1 MGAASSSGKIGGED
15 YSWLLGTDSA
25 AGFAEESGGG
35 SSSAAPPSLARPPA
49 PSGDSSWLL
58 EMEEPSAPESGGKS
72 DSAWVL
78 GMGEDGS
85 RPPATLG
92 RVLESKRM
100 RREAVTARDQAEAAI
115 MEIEEMND
123 LDAKEKAVADL
134 MRSLG
139 QGETVDRMQRQG
151 IKIDTGLIRQFLPK
165 ENRSKPLLYRE
176 FGEQANRL
184 DGGPEPKQLPA
195 SERAAVGDA
204 IERFNLTGGMTK
216 KPTEATKAEA
226 RASDR
231 EVLKTLD
238 DLARENAAREA
249 ERIVESSPIGDM
261 AADVSVKMGIK
272 PQENGEQEITP
283 RERFDA
289 RRLLKTAV
297 PSGLRNNSTS
307 ADWDMRPP
315 EQPEPGGVAL
325 SASEAERIVAGE
337 PDATFL
343 GTAKESALD
352 LKNQAVVGSVVRIQD
367 AIAFH
372 QAANRLQDMSNY
384 PLREQDPRYIQDRQ
398 TVVSKQ
404 NEELLESYR
413 SKKGGIPYIAGNV
426 AGQMPGFLA
435 EMVMTGGAYVKA
447 GNAVRRMV
455 LGELA
460 EQSFKQ
466 VAQRSVRRAVAAEGA
481 KWAEGSLAQ
490 ATAMPWRYAAGTAER
505 MQPKATHFD
514 ESGQLVVDEAGDGFG
529 KALVKAYADNAIEV
543 ASEHAGEAI
552 EWVLRSPFRLARAA
566 MPAARRGRLA
576 GKVLEKTRWT
586 RRELADLT
594 NIAKGGGSS
603 ADMATF
609 RAALRQLPD
618 GRFAGSADLMPI
630 KLKQVVAKAAEKAAE
645 GAAGRKG
652 GRAFMKAMSERA
664 GFQPLG
670 EYGEELL
677 GDTARVAA
685 GINDSD
691 KSRLEQLKDVW
702 APGWEQFIGVNLGFA
717 PMGLVS
723 LGGEGMASLKS
734 RHDFVREKAER
745 LEAWKKANGESG
757 SQTGRKWLDRYALAD
772 SPAEWRQVEQDELA
786 EARDSFAENASRAG
800 ASKEAV
806 AAVRAAETWKELE
819 SAWEQARREGI
830 GMLGQAMAADVREKG
845 LGEDLA
851 KRFENAKTEEEF
863 NAAREA
869 RFTAIRNGHADDLAK
884 AGHKDQSE
892 RVRQAKDEAA
902 YNAAL
907 KQNWTEDVAAAAD
920 EMESKGYL
928 PEETAEVRNAQSR
941 LDFAEKIDSAR
952 FMRQR
957 RELADTVAKA
967 PDGAERAEAIRGIE
981 TGDTEA
987 LEQQRF
993 EAFRDFAMPEIMET
1007 AGFSRELAEKAG
1019 RAKNHD
1025 ELSMLLAEAIG
1036 KEIAAPASGLPSYI
1050 AEAVAAG
1057 DAQLAV
1063 YFGALRRMRMEQWK
1077 EAITANVSKWVA
1089 AVPEGDALLDSLAA
1103 AKTEAEVADLAEQ
1116 AEAMRQ
1122 QARKM
1127 GLAGA
1132 AAAVATDATGAED
1145 AAARIV
1151 EEMASGGLT
1160 AVEAVRQVA
1169 GPTSGIPGI
1178 PADPMPPIQE
1188 NPVWKALSRPDS
1200 SAVARKIFDAE
1211 GDSGEKLAMIA
1222 AERARLG
1229 LPDLSLTA
1237 SAAFHDAMEAG
1248 ILTPRMVLDA
1258 IRLRE
1263 TARKPVGEAK
1273 KKAETPPEEF
1283 PEAELRGEQAETAE
1297 ARAERRAAE
1306 IVSSGAEAEATIAA
1320 IDRERVRAGF
1330 EPLGAS
1336 ERGAAVRDIR
1346 EGVFTAERAAGLILG
1361 RKPQAPAE
1369 PAKPKRRGLFGIP
1382 VSKRRTGGETA
1393 PETGRPQGDRID
1405 MTTPQGGMKVKG
1417 RLVVVDLLKGMRS
1430 SYQDG
1435 YNQKWQNR
1443 LGTEGK
1449 TLEDKEDRVDKIKR
1463 EFDAREMMPEGKTM
1477 TDTGP
1482 MWIEPKSRDILS
1494 GNGRYKALWQLH
1506 REGRLQG
1513 YIERVRAEAAARGID
1528 IPADVEV
1535 PAFAI
1540 EIDDG
1545 YDFDKFVDFSN
1556 RRRVSGYNAYETAI
1570 KDANVI
1576 LRENLLDLF
1585 APGDDGDVVNEQNRP
1600 FWTAF
1605 IRAVGAESDLYDTD
1619 GNPIVDQLDP
1629 RIRRAVL
1636 AALLKDKPNGQ
1647 KLVQALVERANQ
1659 MKAKAQVTAIMAA
1672 AGPVLQVENEK
1683 PGLSIANEFAE
1694 AVEMFLDFKP
1704 NEGAGLRK
1712 KFDLARAV
1720 EKYLATPQLFKRRP
1734 GAIEKTLFRI
1744 LVNSPGATAIRERFK
1759 AYVQLAAQV
1768 DTTSGDLFGGGSAA
1782 ANAASDRAEKI
1793 RMLEQALGVQV
1804 EAEDAAKP
1812 KVRKRGAMRPVSER
1826 KKTISEPRRTV
1837 LPRRPT
1843 VTLATEAAN
1852 RLGLPGGDGST
1863 FHFVEDVA
1871 DLPADVRA
1879 VLEKDANFGTSSKA
1893 FTMPDGS
1900 VYVLVNRHRDMAD
1913 VLQSILHE
1921 DLESAMMPLMESPE
1935 FLGRLDQAFEA
1946 AGLTAAYG
1954 EELRNIVLQ
1963 YDYVQDK
1970 AVRNAVRHRKAGW
1983 EDALAAHLQK
1993 NTEAR
1998 REVMRELLAHV
2009 RQRRAANVQ
2018 DVQAKGMWEAIL
2030 EAIRDFLSSAF
2041 GVNFTHADMQ
2051 KNVPAIESLIDE
2063 IASGRPQAKA
2073 DADGG
2078 TRMRNEAD
2086 SEYTN
2091 VIEYEK
2097 KNGNILNADMAKLLF
2112 VNEGYNPAS
2121 VKSVVQFHKPAVALV
2136 NRLFNRWLK
2145 SKKSAGDGTVT
2156 FLGGGNGAGK
2166 STVADAFSKSDF
2178 VFDSTMV
2185 SIEALRSKIQAVID
2199 NGEIPKLVFVHRNPA
2214 DAWMAISY
2222 RAETGGHNVPKNVF
2236 LRTHSLARNSFLS
2249 LADEFDGKVIVEA
2262 VENSTDGPIRRMSIL
2277 ELRALPGYGQEQVSK
2292 EIEHAEQRSENESR
2306 EGDGKRT
2313 GELESGQRSIQE
2325 SPGTEEASG
2334 DEESGSGQVARFRNE
2349 ESLETEAR
2357 LRENRTD
2364 EKVSAHLRSK
2374 GVRETPEAV
2383 KAVQLELEGILQ
2395 ALPDAVSGERRDDDA
2410 GRSHPDRKNAAALKK
2425 RERARLFMKQ
2435 LAALAKG
2442 GETISPEE
2450 MKALFDEQPN
2460 FSAIVSEFY
2469 SGTPVAWPIKGVKIQ
2484 RPEDIAALAIP
2495 LRSPY
2500 QESVKVAYLDAKHRV
2515 IDARVVTL
2523 GILNASLLN
2532 PKVVFGVLPEGTQS
2546 IVISHNHPSGDPTPS
2561 AEDIK
2566 TTRQLREAAKNLG
2579 IAVDDHVITN
2589 GTRYVSLRETGLMEF
2604 DPPSKKVNVPKGM
2617 KQIEKAAPAWAPST
2631 AAWEAVSLGEGLA
2644 GMKDPAHV
2652 DRIAGWL
2659 RQADPDAAYLFML
2672 NQKYKVIGV
2681 SRIRMDGMEY
2691 GNPNLGRTVAAAA
2704 MQYPE
2709 AAGVIL
2715 DLPRMPDGFETQ
2727 PSLLVDRIKIA
2738 IDEVGYQLL
2747 DVVHH
2752 GVSVSDG
2759 KPGYESLREAGKA
2772 TFRNE
2777 EDPALSAAVGEGS
2790 AIENAR
2796 REEARLAG
2804 KGMAEKE
2811 NVQLAMKR
2819 YTRIIGKLWPARG
2832 KSLGVEDAQK
2842 LLRLELKRIK
2852 KIPSRDRKEVE
2863 WQIDGLANKEGS
2875 ELRTAVFDVLKELD
2889 SMEGFD
2895 PSISEAAFE
2904 LFADEENAAAVLE
2917 IMGID
2922 GDAEALQEA
2931 AQKLRWAAPI
2941 WRKGVKAGWTQA
2953 ERDGLYVF
2961 FLNRQKMA
2969 RRAAGKFGVDNRLL
2983 MDWRAVLD
2991 GMEAVR
2997 TAAKDETRVNRALRA
3012 LKAVLGADG
3021 MERMSGL
3028 VDRDPVAALRA
3039 TASAVRAL
3047 VFEAHAGK
3055 ILDALGGNMLLA
3067 PRDVSYFLHN
3077 LDAPNLEDMA
3087 FPRIHYSV
3095 REDVRGLLG
3104 EMPWQDVFALKA
3116 LEHARKR
3123 AEELGGE
3130 YDGMKAERIEAVR
3143 AKYRKKILAWL
3154 ETKEPIE
3161 LMSLTTRLHG
3171 LIQES
3176 TLGQVY
3182 VKAGLAKEMRGN
3194 AEAIDREV
3202 REAMPEIKGQEHVRA
3217 RSMPF
3222 FERKGGMRS
3231 FLPRT
3236 DIFNANAENTV
3247 LMLAA
3252 GDMESRAYKVWF
3264 SDIHEARDRAG
3275 KAFMRVWQAMDRW
3288 YRDNGITEKMRENWR
3303 GDVKE
3308 WTFTLQPD
3316 EADAEAVVLKMNL
3329 TEAEL
3334 MDMAAHLQD
3343 DETLVDV
3350 ARGARIGP
3358 VRLKTTSSG
3367 TRLPARSM
3375 AYAFRRAV
3383 MESLTDVQRK
3393 VVNRM
3398 VDATTGMAPQ
3408 INAMSRLLE
3417 GRDVA
3422 YSARF
3427 WSRRRD
3433 MGDADP
3439 DLPPGMRRQPGRGGL
3454 ASSASSKER
3463 TSNIRGLYVKDIF
3476 DHFDEQI
3483 KWAANYAHF
3492 AMAQK
3497 MAKSALSYRMDQRAR
3512 NEGEEDVTLDMR
3524 DTLSRRI
3531 GENNVDGLEFT
3542 IDRLANER
3550 RLDENWEDGFNFKR
3564 VGERIA
3570 RWDAVKTLGFR
3581 VTSILNNLWGG
3592 SILLAGEMGRIG
3604 AGGAAAYWAARTR
3617 VMSPTSLKNDE
3628 IRAVKEAI
3636 LEDYY
3641 FWNRIVYNRSG
3652 VQSQVI
3658 FEGAYDRAHK
3668 KMRSRVEKF
3677 RSFSLSG
3684 MSLEELHNATAAV
3697 LALMKWKG
3705 WTVDQ
3710 AIRWTQFATERTQ
3723 NPSSALEE
3731 TNSYVFFKRHG
3742 MSILAKYWGQ
3752 ISVEA
3757 NLLRRD
3763 FILTR
3768 GAVHKAN
3775 LAAEKA
3781 AAAEKMAKAAR
3792 RKMDK
3797 SGQTAFE
3804 QEAERFRAEEK
3815 EWRDKAGE
3823 RARDT
3828 MRTAASI
3835 AASSFYSAAQ
3845 SSILYY
3851 ISRGVLPPLSKFLS
3865 RAMLHWVQDFIGR
3878 FFPELSELFQD
3889 QIVAM
3894 YQVVERLRKGQDI
3907 SRTGWDRVSLMGV
3920 DSVRRLLWS
3929 VDEMRKGD
3937 VVDGAIAVFGEA
3949 GIVGGLPTGGIA
3961 QMLQVFRGIQKG
3973 TTEGWET
3980 DVRKPVSKR
3989 KKGKK

>member
-15 YSWLLGTDSA
+15 IRWLLGTDSA

-58 EMEEPSAPESGGKS
+58 EMEEPTAPESGGKS

-261 AADVSVKMGIK
+261 AADISGKMGLK
-272 PQENGEQEITP
+272 PQEKDEREVTP

-289 RRLLKTAV
+289 RRLLKTSV
-297 PSGLRNNSTS
+297 PYGLRNNS
-307 ADWDMRPP
+307 ANPEWDMHPP
-315 EQPEPGGVAL
+315 RQPEPGGIEL

-343 GTAKESALD
+343 GTAKESALN
-352 LKNQAVVGSVVRIQD
+352 LKNQAVVGSVVRIRD

-372 QAANRLQDMSNY
+372 QAANRLQDMTNY
-384 PLREQDPRYIQDRQ
+384 RLREHDPRYIQDRQ

-404 NEELLESYR
+404 NEELLEAYR

-481 KWAEGSLAQ
+481 KWAAGSLAQ

-514 ESGQLVVDEAGDGFG
+514 ETGQLVVDAEGDGFG
-529 KALVKAYADNAIEV
+529 EALIKAYADNAIEV

-576 GKVLEKTRWT
+576 AKVLEKTRWT

-609 RAALRQLPD
+609 RAALRQMPD
-618 GRFAGSADLMPI
+618 GTFAGPADLMPA
-630 KLKQVVAKAAEKAAE
+630 KLKQVVATAAEKSAK
-645 GAAGRKG
+645 GASGRNG
-652 GRAFMKAMSERA
+652 GRAFMKAVSERA
-664 GFQPLG
+664 GFQTFG
-670 EYGEELL
+670 EYGEELA
-677 GDTARVAA
+677 GGTARVAA
-685 GINDSD
+685 GINDSE
-691 KSRLEQLKDVW
+691 KSRWEQLKDVW
-702 APGWEQFIGVNLGFA
+702 GPGWEQFIGVNLGFA
-717 PMGLVS
+717 TMGLLS
-723 LGGEGMASLKS
+723 LGGEIVAGMKS
-734 RHDFVREKAER
+734 RHDSVRARAER

-772 SPAEWRQVEQDELA
+772 SPAELRQVEQDELA
-786 EARDSFAENASRAG
+786 EARDSFAENSARAG

-851 KRFENAKTEEEF
+851 KRFENAKTEEDF
-863 NAAREA
+863 NAAREE
-869 RFTAIRNGHADDLAK
+869 RFAAIRNGHADDLDK
-884 AGHKDQSE
+884 AGRKDQAE

-902 YNAAL
+902 YNDAL
-907 KQNWTEDVAAAAD
+907 KQNFAEDVNAAAD
-920 EMESKGYL
+920 EMEAKGYL
-928 PEETAEVRNAQSR
+928 PEETAEIRKAESR
-941 LDFAEKIDSAR
+941 LDFAERADSAR

-967 PDGAERAEAIRGIE
+967 QDGAERAEAIRGIE

-993 EAFRDFAMPEIMET
+993 EAFRDFAMPEIIAT

-1063 YFGALRRMRMEQWK
+1063 YFGALRRMRLEQWK
-1077 EAITANVSKWVA
+1077 EAITGNVSKWAA
-1089 AVPEGDALLDSLAA
+1089 AVPEGGALLARLAA
-1103 AKTEAEVADLAEQ
+1103 AETEAEVADLAEQ

-1151 EEMASGGLT
+1151 EEMASGGLS
-1160 AVEAVRQVA
+1160 AAEAVQRVA
-1169 GPTSGIPGI
+1169 GPSSGIPGI
-1178 PADPMPPIQE
+1178 PADPMPPIHE

-1211 GDSGEKLAMIA
+1211 GDSGDKLAMIA

-1273 KKAETPPEEF
+1273 KKAETPPEDS
-1283 PEAELRGEQAETAE
+1283 PEAELRGEQAETTA
-1297 ARAERRAAE
+1297 ARAARRAAE

-1320 IDRERVRAGF
+1320 IDRERERAGF

-1382 VSKRRTGGETA
+1382 VSKRRTGGETTPA
-1393 PETGRPQGDRID
+1393 TGQPQGDRID

-1449 TLEDKEDRVDKIKR
+1449 TLEDKEERVDKIKR

-1619 GNPIVDQLDP
+1619 GNPIVDQVDP

-1683 PGLSIANEFAE
+1683 PGLSIANEFAA
-1694 AVEMFLDFKP
+1694 AVDMFLDFKP

-1720 EKYLATPQLFKRRP
+1720 EKYLATPQLFKQRP
-1734 GAIEKTLFRI
+1734 GAIEKALFRI

-1768 DTTSGDLFGGGSAA
+1768 DTTSADLFGGGTAA

-1804 EAEDAAKP
+1804 EAEDAAAKP

-1921 DLESAMMPLMESPE
+1921 DLESAMMPMMDAPE
-1935 FLGRLDQAFEA
+1935 FLMRLDQAFEA

-2018 DVQAKGMWEAIL
+2018 DAQAKGMWEAIV
-2030 EAIRDFLSSAF
+2030 EAIREFLSAAF

-2063 IASGRPQAKA
+2063 ITANRQTGE
-2073 DADGG
+2073 GG
-2078 TRMRNEAD
+2078 KTRM
-2086 SEYTN
+2086 
-2091 VIEYEK
+2091 
-2097 KNGNILNADMAKLLF
+2097 
-2112 VNEGYNPAS
+2112 
-2121 VKSVVQFHKPAVALV
+2121 
-2136 NRLFNRWLK
+2136 
-2145 SKKSAGDGTVT
+2145 
-2156 FLGGGNGAGK
+2156 
-2166 STVADAFSKSDF
+2166 
-2178 VFDSTMV
+2178 
-2185 SIEALRSKIQAVID
+2185 
-2199 NGEIPKLVFVHRNPA
+2199 
-2214 DAWMAISY
+2214 
-2222 RAETGGHNVPKNVF
+2222 
-2236 LRTHSLARNSFLS
+2236 
-2249 LADEFDGKVIVEA
+2249 
-2262 VENSTDGPIRRMSIL
+2262 
-2277 ELRALPGYGQEQVSK
+2277 
-2292 EIEHAEQRSENESR
+2292 
-2306 EGDGKRT
+2306 
-2313 GELESGQRSIQE
+2313 
-2325 SPGTEEASG
+2325 
-2334 DEESGSGQVARFRNE
+2334 RNE
-2349 ESLETEAR
+2349 ESLETASA
-2357 LRENRTD
+2357 LRDNMGD
-2364 EKVSAHLRSK
+2364 EQVRAHLKSK
-2374 GVRETPEAV
+2374 GVRETPEAIQ
-2383 KAVQLELEGILQ
+2383 AVQLELEGILQ
-2395 ALPDAVSGERRDDDA
+2395 ASPVPLSAERRDDDA
-2410 GRSHPDRKNAAALKK
+2410 GRRNPDRKNAAALKK
-2425 RERARLFMKQ
+2425 RERSRAFMKQ
-2435 LAALAKG
+2435 LAARARG
-2442 GETISPEE
+2442 GATISSEE
-2450 MKALFDEQPN
+2450 MKVMFDEQPS
-2460 FSAIVSEFY
+2460 FSAIVPEFY
-2469 SGTPVAWPIKGVKIQ
+2469 SGAPVAWPIRGVQIKNPQ
-2484 RPEDIAALAIP
+2484 DIAALAIP

-2500 QESVKVAYLDAKHRV
+2500 QEILKVAYLDAKNRV
-2515 IDARVVTL
+2515 IDARVATL
-2523 GILNASLLN
+2523 GILNASLADS
-2532 PKVVFGVLPEGTQS
+2532 KVVFGNVPEGTQS
-2546 IVISHNHPSGDPTPS
+2546 IVLSHNHPTGDPTPS
-2561 AEDIK
+2561 PEDIAS
-2566 TTRQLREAAKNLG
+2566 TRQIHTAAKNLG
-2579 IAVDDHVITN
+2579 LAVLDHVITN
-2589 GTRYVSLRETGLMEF
+2589 GTRYISLKETGLLDF
-2604 DPPSKKVNVPKGM
+2604 DGPEKKIPVPKGM
-2617 KQIEKAAPAWAPST
+2617 SRIVKEAPAFSPSV
-2631 AAWEAVSLGEGLA
+2631 ADWEAVPVDEA
-2644 GMKDPAHV
+2644 PKINDPESV

-2659 RQADPDAAYLFML
+2659 RQADPEAAYLFML

-2681 SRIRMDGMEY
+2681 SRIRTEGMEF
-2691 GNPNLGRTVAAAA
+2691 GNPNLGRHVAAVA

-2709 AAGVIL
+2709 AAAAIL
-2715 DLPRMPDGFETQ
+2715 DLPRIPAGFETQ
-2727 PSLLVDRIKIA
+2727 PSLLVDRIKMVLS
-2738 IDEVGYQLL
+2738 ESGYQLL
-2747 DVVHH
+2747 DVIHH
-2752 GVSVSDG
+2752 GITAEDG
-2759 KPGYESLREAGKA
+2759 KPKYESLREAGKA

-2811 NVQLAMKR
+2811 NVQIAMKR
-2819 YTRIIGKLWPARG
+2819 YTRIIGKLWPAKG

-2852 KIPSRDRKEVE
+2852 KIPSRERKEVE
-2863 WQIDGLANKEGS
+2863 WQIDGLASKEGS

-2889 SMEGFD
+2889 AMEGFD

-2941 WRKGVKAGWTQA
+2941 WHKGVKAGWTQA

-2997 TAAKDETRVNRALRA
+2997 TAAKEETRVNRALRA

-3028 VDRDPVAALRA
+3028 VDRDPVGALRA
-3039 TASAVRAL
+3039 TASAIRSL

-3067 PRDVSYFLHN
+3067 ARDVSYFLHN

-3161 LMSLTTRLHG
+3161 LMSITTRLHG
-3171 LIQES
+3171 LIQGS
-3176 TLGQVY
+3176 TVARAY
-3182 VKAGLAKEMRGN
+3182 VMAGLAKEMRGN

-3202 REAMPEIKGQEHVRA
+3202 RESMDEIKGQEHVRA
-3217 RSMPF
+3217 HSMPF

-3308 WTFTLQPD
+3308 WTFTLQPA

-3334 MDMAAHLQD
+3334 MDLAAHLQD

-3668 KMRSRVEKF
+3668 KMRTRVEKI

-3781 AAAEKMAKAAR
+3781 AAAEKMAKASR

-3815 EWRDKAGE
+3815 AWRDKAGE

-3961 QMLQVFRGIQKG
+3961 QMARLFRGIYKG